1 MPASQH
7 GRVRTLTSY
16 RMTRGQVAELYGV
29 TVEEIERSK
38 RRPD

>member
-29 TVEEIERSK
+29 TVESYGQK
-38 RRPD
+38 LVTA